1 MPTIQEM
8 SGLLYTNRPLL
19 IQNPDFVLR
28 QEKMLLSRTFALQL
42 GIFGSLCGHLAFGGT
57 IGPDAFGYRA
67 SDSAS
72 FSFVDI
78 TSTGTRILANDD
90 DSAVSAN
97 IGFNFNFY
105 GASQNS
111 LFISSNGLLT
121 FGSANREFTAT
132 NFATGAP
139 SGDTPAI
146 AVLWDD
152 WSTLKSSFPS
162 SDAVYY
168 QTIGSPGSQLFVVE
182 WHNTFPCCPAGNT
195 GLTFEAILSEG
206 SGNILFPYSNV
217 VDGAGLQSV
226 AGDNGDSGSTA
237 GVGIRD
243 ISGQTNGRNLQW
255 SFAPGTA
262 VISNNEAI
270 LFTTS
275 TPEPSTL
282 WLLASGT
289 LVLISLRRR
298 RRSSPSE

>member
-1 MPTIQEM
+1 M
-8 SGLLYTNRPLL
+8 SDLLYTTRRVL
-19 IQNPDFVLR
+19 IQNPHFVLTE
-28 QEKMLLSRTFALQL
+28 EKVLMSRTFTLQL
-42 GIFGSLCGHLAFGGT
+42 GILGSLCGHLAFGGT
-57 IGPDAFGYRA
+57 IGPDAFGYSA
-67 SDSAS
+67 SNSAS

-78 TSTGTRILANDD
+78 TSTGTRILANNDD
-90 DSAVSAN
+90 DALSAN
-97 IGFNFNFY
+97 IGFNFKFY
-105 GASQNS
+105 GASQSS

-121 FGSANREFTAT
+121 FGSANTDFSAT

-139 SGDTPAI
+139 NVNAPSI

-152 WSTLKSSFPS
+152 WSTLKSKFAS

-168 QTIGSPGSQLFVVE
+168 QTIGSPGSQQFIVE
-182 WHNTFPCCPAGNT
+182 WNNTFPCCPAGNT

-206 SGNILFPYSNV
+206 SGNILFQYLNV
-217 VDGAGLQSV
+217 VGGAGLQT
-226 AGDNGDSGSTA
+226 GPGNNGDSGSTA

-243 ISGQTNGRNLQW
+243 ISGQMNGRNLQW
-255 SFAPGTA
+255 SFAPGNA

-270 LFTTS
+270 LFTS
-275 TPEPSTL
+275 SIPEPSTL